1 MSYFEEQLIVHASPV
16 ISGLKASNMFSIP
29 IKLACSVRDD
39 FCTYCKLLSAKGL
52 KMRFLYAL
60 ADKVHVFVYNAK
72 LIKEIISDSNV
83 KAFLLKCGYPP
94 ESSITDMI
102 NFLKVR
108 INENKGF
115 PHEIGFFFGYP
126 KDDVFEFIV
135 NEGKNYKFCGCWKV
149 YTNESKAV
157 ELFNSYK
164 KIRDSY
170 LNLAKAG
177 VPVKSIISA
186 A

>member
-1 MSYFEEQLIVHASPV
+1 MSYFEEQLILHASPV

-29 IKLACSVRDD
+29 IKAACSVKDD
-39 FCTYCKLLSAKGL
+39 FCIYCKLLSAKGL

-60 ADKVHVFVYNAK
+60 ADKVHVFVYNVK

-102 NFLKVR
+102 NFLKQR
-108 INENKGF
+108 IDTSKGF

-126 KDDVFEFIV
+126 KDDVFEFIG

-149 YTNESKAV
+149 YCNETQAQEIFK
-157 ELFNSYK
+157 LYK
-164 KIRDSY
+164 KVRDIY
-170 LNLAKAG
+170 LNMAKSG
-177 VPVKSIISA
+177 VPVSKIISA